1 MNKLG
6 LKLWSINENYA
17 KIVEDVYNQEPF
29 DFIELYA
36 IPDTYNDN
44 IQHWTHLKKHLTFK
58 IHAPHFMHGVNF
70 SDKNNH
76 DNNFK
81 LIEDAFKFA
90 DSLDA
95 DTIIFHPGI
104 AGDYKEST
112 RQMSEIKDNRA
123 FVENK
128 PYKLDISKTSTLK
141 ENDRSV
147 GAKFN
152 EIAYILENTTL
163 NFCLDIGHSV
173 ATSNALNLDVYEELN
188 RFNKLVPKH
197 YHLSDGDINSDMDSH
212 DNIGV
217 GNYDF
222 KKLFEIITDN
232 IPITIES
239 NKKSPE
245 NLDDFVDDLRNLKP
259 FINRKS

>member
-6 LKLWSINENYA
+6 LKLWSINESYA

-36 IPDTYNDN
+36 LPNTYNEN
-44 IQHWTHLKKHLTFK
+44 INYWTQITKNITFK

-70 SDKNNH
+70 SDKNSC

-104 AGDYKEST
+104 AGDYKESAI
-112 RQMSEIKDNRA
+112 QMSHIKDSRA
-123 FVENK
+123 FIENK
-128 PYKLDISKTSTLK
+128 PYKLEVGKGSILK
-141 ENDRSV
+141 ETDRSV
-147 GAKFN
+147 GAKYSDI
-152 EIAYILENTTL
+152 EYILENTSL
-163 NFCLDIGHSV
+163 NFCLDIGHSI
-173 ATSNALNLDVYEELN
+173 ATSNALDLDVYEELN
-188 RFNKLVPKH
+188 RFNKLTPKH
-197 YHLSDGDINSDMDSH
+197 YHLSDGDMNSDIDSH
-212 DNIGV
+212 YNIGE

-222 KKLFEIITDN
+222 KKLFEIINKDT
-232 IPITIES
+232 PITIES
-239 NKKSPE
+239 NKTSSK
-245 NLDDFVDDLRNLKP
+245 NLDDFICDLRKLKP
-259 FINRKS
+259 FMNRI

>member
-17 KIVEDVYNQEPF
+17 KIVEDAYNQEQF

-36 IPDTYNDN
+36 LPNTYNET
-44 IQHWTHLKKHLTFK
+44 IKYWTHLKKLIPFK

-70 SDKNNH
+70 SDKNNY

-104 AGDYKEST
+104 AGDYKESAI
-112 RQMSEIKDNRA
+112 QMSKIKDNRA
-123 FVENK
+123 TLENK
-128 PYKLDISKTSTLK
+128 PYKLEISKTSTLK
-141 ENDRSV
+141 KGDTSV
-147 GAKFN
+147 GAKFS
-152 EIAYILENTTL
+152 EVVYILENTTL
-163 NFCLDIGHSV
+163 SFCLDIGHSV
-173 ATSNALNLDVYEELN
+173 ATSNALNLDIYDELN
-188 RFNKLVPKH
+188 KFNRLNPKH
-197 YHLSDGDINSDMDSH
+197 YHLSDGDINSDIDLH
-212 DNIGV
+212 YNIGE

-222 KKLFEIITDN
+222 NKLFKIINDD

-239 NKKSPE
+239 NKNSNE
-245 NLDDFVDDLRNLKP
+245 NLDDFITDLRKLKP
-259 FINRKS
+259 FMNRN